1 MKSRLFFILLAVGS
15 IAAILLTRS
24 EKTEAVASA
33 FGKASVIVASVF
45 VVMVTV
51 IGIAWVI
58 HKRKRDALFKDDVR

>member
-15 IAAILLTRS
+15 IAAILFTRN

-33 FGKASVIVASVF
+33 FGKASLIVASVF
-45 VVMVTV
+45 ALMLVV

-58 HKRKRDALFKDDVR
+58 HKRKRDALYKDDVR